1 MIVAPASAFP
11 GERSTLAM
19 YPDKRGAA
27 ASISK
32 FGQMIAGKK
41 MNKICQVV
49 QLEEVCMEM
58 WYIFLLLEAGLNDD
72 LDSPAYK
79 LLEKCCIF

>member
-1 MIVAPASAFP
+1 
-11 GERSTLAM
+11 
-19 YPDKRGAA
+19 
-27 ASISK
+27 
-32 FGQMIAGKK
+32 MIAGKK

>member
-1 MIVAPASAFP
+1 MMAAPASAFP

-32 FGQMIAGKK
+32 FGQMMAGKK
-41 MNKICQVV
+41 MNKICQVI
-49 QLEEVCMEM
+49 QSGAVCMEM
-58 WYIFLLLEAGLNDD
+58 WNIFPLAR
-72 LDSPAYK
+72 SWK
-79 LLEKCCIF
+79 T